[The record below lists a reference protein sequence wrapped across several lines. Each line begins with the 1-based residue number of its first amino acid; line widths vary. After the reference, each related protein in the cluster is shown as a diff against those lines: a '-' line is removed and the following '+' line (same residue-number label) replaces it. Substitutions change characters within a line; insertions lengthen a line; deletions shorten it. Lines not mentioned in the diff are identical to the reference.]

1 MENNLPPNQLK
12 AIELLVLGKPILQ
25 VAKECKVD
33 QRTVLNWRKNSQFQQ
48 ELEKQKTEIYE
59 QAINA
64 IRSMTGIATKQLGK
78 LISDVDTPHS
88 TRMKAIEFVINSIKP
103 EQQKLDL
110 LEAVKT
116 LVENG
121 VLPSE
126 VLEKVGTAF
135 SKFEQEIKQAFVV
148 GSTGN

>member
-1 MENNLPPNQLK
+1 VENTLSANQLK
-12 AIELLVLGKPILQ
+12 AIELLITGTPVSQ
-25 VAKECKVD
+25 AAKLCKID
-33 QRTVLNWRKNSQFQQ
+33 QRTLWNWRKNPHFQQ

-59 QAINA
+59 QATGV
-64 IRSMTGIATKQLGK
+64 IRSLVGSATRELAK
-78 LISDVDTPHS
+78 LLNDADTPPQ
-88 TRMKAIEFVINSIKP
+88 TKLKATEFIISCIKP
-103 EQQKLDL
+103 QQQKLDL

-135 SKFEQEIKQAFVV
+135 SKFEHDLKGAFNHQSVK
-148 GSTGN
+148 